1 MLPLS
6 SRPIGATS
14 YIILKNATYSIVEIL
29 FLSINNI
36 SPMKSNIN
44 MYLITTLILTKYF
57 YLYRIYLVGKPQ
69 SDISDID

>member
-1 MLPLS
+1 
-6 SRPIGATS
+6 
-14 YIILKNATYSIVEIL
+14 
-29 FLSINNI
+29 
-36 SPMKSNIN
+36 MKSNIN